1 MQKRKGVVLAAPKSG
16 SGKTLI
22 ACALIEALKEAGVDV
37 CAFKCGPDYIDP
49 MFHRTILGVPG
60 GNLDTYF
67 TGEAKTKEIFMEE
80 TPEDA
85 FAVVE
90 GVMGLYD
97 GLGGILEE
105 GSTYHLA
112 KAISLPVILVIDAHG
127 MGRTILPLI
136 QGLLSYDKA
145 GIIKA

>member
-60 GNLDTYF
+60 GNLDTYLP
-67 TGEAKTKEIFMEE
+67 AKQRQKRYLWKRHRKM
-80 TPEDA
+80 
-85 FAVVE
+85 
-90 GVMGLYD
+90 
-97 GLGGILEE
+97 
-105 GSTYHLA
+105 HL
-112 KAISLPVILVIDAHG
+112 
-127 MGRTILPLI
+127 
-136 QGLLSYDKA
+136 QW
-145 GIIKA
+145 

>member
-60 GNLDTYF
+60 RESGYIFYRRSKDKRDIYGRG
-67 TGEAKTKEIFMEE
+67 TGRCICS
-80 TPEDA
+80 
-85 FAVVE
+85 
-90 GVMGLYD
+90 GRGC
-97 GLGGILEE
+97 
-105 GSTYHLA
+105 
-112 KAISLPVILVIDAHG
+112 HG
-127 MGRTILPLI
+127 TL
-136 QGLLSYDKA
+136 
-145 GIIKA
+145 